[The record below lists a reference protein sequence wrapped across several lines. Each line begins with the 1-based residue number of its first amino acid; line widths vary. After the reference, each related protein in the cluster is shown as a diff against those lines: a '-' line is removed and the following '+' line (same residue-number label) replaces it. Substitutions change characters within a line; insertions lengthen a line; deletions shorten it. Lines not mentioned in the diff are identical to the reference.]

1 MSVSQISSNNCTVS
15 LHSLAT
21 VHQENRQTHLVRRR
35 NPPSSSSRSISC
47 STAQGCHI
55 YSECIDRSFTCGFY
69 GFSQAFA
76 ERRCEAIY
84 NNFRHSQKSCS
95 TCISSQGLFNWVNSH
110 ENCFK
115 QSLLDLVNQD
125 FVGLKS
131 DPPNC
136 IQLEKRGLEVMHN
149 CYYQDSLYKSFC
161 SALTRGST
169 NGAREDLLKI
179 ATQFSLNS
187 PYYAPR
193 IERGLSDLVRSCGN
207 QELADS
213 LLVSSAHA
221 RRVVL
226 CVIQCPESL
235 TNMSKGETAQ
245 MIAKKLNRP
254 SSEFTYSGNDTQ
266 RRCAL
271 NYNSDLFEIHSSTQL
286 LFYTWHPNTKD
297 PLINNLSSDGYIESG
312 ERATIGFYPF
322 EQDNFNETFPECG
335 DGERQAGEICDAG
348 VYNGA
353 EGVGCTHDCKTMPNM
368 ECSIRKLRTSTC
380 WMVRCGD
387 GKRNVPED
395 CDDGNTVNGDG
406 CSSSCTT
413 ESGFRCTTSYGYL
426 SRCSSL
432 TNSRTALYP
441 PGTTQPPTTWP
452 PTTQPPSAIAA
463 STTLPPPNSDN
474 PLPSSSPSPASNNGD
489 THISPSADSL
499 LSPTPYAISSATHLH
514 SRSSVVLLQCSLL
527 TCLIV
532 YLLSAR

>member
-1 MSVSQISSNNCTVS
+1 M
-15 LHSLAT
+15 
-21 VHQENRQTHLVRRR
+21 
-35 NPPSSSSRSISC
+35 
-47 STAQGCHI
+47 
-55 YSECIDRSFTCGFY
+55 CGFY

-76 ERRCEAIY
+76 KKRCDAIY
-84 NNFRHSQKSCS
+84 NNFRHSQSSCS
-95 TCISSQGLFNWVNSH
+95 TCISSRGLFDWVNTH

-115 QSLLDLVNQD
+115 RSLLGLVNQD
-125 FVGLKS
+125 FVRLKS

-136 IQLEKRGLEVMHN
+136 IQLEKRGLEVMHS
-149 CYYQDSLYKSFC
+149 CYYQDSVHKSFC

-169 NGAREDLLKI
+169 DVVRQDLLKI
-179 ATQFSLNS
+179 TTQFSLNS

-193 IERGLSDLVRSCGN
+193 IERGLSDLVRSCGD

-235 TNMSKGETAQ
+235 TNMSTAETSQ
-245 MIAKKLNRP
+245 MIAKKLKRP

-266 RRCAL
+266 RRCAM
-271 NYNSDLFEIHSSTQL
+271 NYNSELFEIHSSTQL
-286 LFYTWHPNTKD
+286 LFYTWHPNAKD
-297 PLINNLSSDGYIESG
+297 QLINNLSSDGYIESG
-312 ERATIGFYPF
+312 DRATIGFYPF

-335 DGERQAGEICDAG
+335 DGRRQAGEICDMG

-353 EGVGCTHDCKTMPNM
+353 EGVGCTRDCRTMSNM
-368 ECSIRKLRTSTC
+368 ECSFRKMRTSTC
-380 WMVRCGD
+380 WMARCGD

-395 CDDGNTVNGDG
+395 CDDGNMVNGDG

-441 PGTTQPPTTWP
+441 PGATQPPTTWP
-452 PTTQPPSAIAA
+452 PTTRPASAIAT
-463 STTLPPPNSDN
+463 STFPPPNSD
-474 PLPSSSPSPASNNGD
+474 PLPSSSTSAASNNGD
-489 THISPSADSL
+489 THISPSVGSL
-499 LSPTPYAISSATHLH
+499 LSPSPLDISSATHLH
-514 SRSSVVLLQCSLL
+514 SRSSVFLQCSLSVLL
-527 TCLIV
+527 TCVTV